1 MKKFYFLFLFALIAS
16 IGNLY
21 AAEKTVTWNF
31 AGRKSGSG
39 ATTSCELKVQS
50 GSATGTW
57 KISASENF
65 TAQTGS
71 GSTSVT
77 LGSKK
82 APCTD
87 AKLELTNSP
96 IPEGAQ
102 IKKVSITAKTNNAKG
117 ATFGLQIG
125 GVSSETTLTFDK
137 TKTTQEF
144 TESKVGNVV
153 LVINTL
159 NQSNVSLY
167 SISITY
173 EEVAETKCAKPTF
186 NLENGKTY
194 TDAQTLVITS
204 TTADATI
211 HYTINRGEEKTGQP
225 AEFTENGE
233 YTVDAWATKDNLTES
248 DHASIKFTIAK
259 KCAAPTFTPAAGYL
273 KLGNAITFTSATA
286 DAEIS
291 YQYSYNGGEYTSF
304 VKGTSFTPDKEGT
317 YKIIAKATKTGLED
331 GVSGE
336 QIYEVGNLVFYES
349 FDKNDGTG
357 GNDGKWS
364 GSIASNDIQYDVTG
378 WTCQNASGAN
388 KCAKFGTSSKKG
400 TATTPALTDLEGD
413 AILTF
418 KAAPWNTEGGK
429 MSVTISDGT
438 IETSEFELINNTF
451 TEYSV
456 KISGGA
462 TSKITF
468 TSSEARFFLDEVK
481 VKQVAVATPTI
492 TPNGGDVKVG
502 DKITFATK
510 TDGATLSYSTDGGQT
525 WTPGSEYTATTVG
538 ALNLWVKATKGSDES
553 AVAKATFNVVDPNA
567 IGSVNINITADKTA
581 KTGELFGTMTVAVPM
596 PINATVMD
604 VVIKKDGKEFSSDK
618 NLTAEFSKE
627 ITETGTYEIDVTANN
642 DKEIIGDKKTA
653 EFYSNKLTDIAD
665 FLLYG
670 PECNNLFGSDVVYEF
685 TCPLSVTYANGSNLW
700 VTDGTDGMLI
710 FQRGGFSTAYTNGT
724 VFAKGIKG
732 QYTVYNNTIELTE
745 PVLTETTEGA
755 TVDPKQIEIAAI
767 SADNQNQFVII
778 KDAVLNV
785 KNETFADAAGNTVD
799 MYDKKFCTVPA
810 DGTYDVVGIV
820 SYYGY
825 SEAEAATQVYPL
837 AFLTAPTATL
847 GFTAAEINEMPWLAA
862 NDIVLTEDGSFED
875 MNASCVKL
883 TCEEGAQIEYTLD
896 SGEPSPSTAT
906 VESGTEI
913 GFTDGESYMLTV
925 CAVKGGYKSASRE
938 YLFSIGKTS
947 SVSSMS
953 AEGVKVFAAEGGVE
967 VVADEAADVAVYTV
981 AGQLVRQARVAE
993 GSTLVNV
1000 APGFYVVRA
1009 NGTATKVI
1017 VR

>member
-31 AGRKSGSG
+31 AGRKSGTG
-39 ATTSCELKVQS
+39 AKTSCELKVQS
-50 GSATGTW
+50 GSASGTW
-57 KISASENF
+57 KITASKKF
-65 TAQTGS
+65 SAQTGS

-77 LGSKK
+77 LGSKND
-82 APCTD
+82 PCTD

-233 YTVDAWATKDNLTES
+233 YTVDAWATKDGLTDSE
-248 DHASIKFTIAK
+248 HAPITFTIAK

-331 GVSGE
+331 GISGE
-336 QIYEVGNLVFYES
+336 QTYEVGNFVFNELFYES

-357 GNDGKWS
+357 GNDDKWS

-378 WTCQNASGAN
+378 WTCEYEKGAN
-388 KCAKFGTSSKKG
+388 KCARFGANKTKG
-400 TATTPALTDLEGD
+400 KATTPALAGLEGD

-418 KAAPWNTEGGK
+418 KAAPWGDEGGK
-429 MSVTISDGT
+429 MTVSISNGT
-438 IETSEFELINNTF
+438 IENSKFELSNQTF

-456 KISGGA
+456 KIRGGA

-468 TSSEARFFLDEVK
+468 TSENNRFFLDEVK
-481 VKQVAVATPTI
+481 VVAIVKEPKEPT
-492 TPNGGDVKVG
+492 V
-502 DKITFATK
+502 
-510 TDGATLSYSTDGGQT
+510 
-525 WTPGSEYTATTVG
+525 
-538 ALNLWVKATKGSDES
+538 
-553 AVAKATFNVVDPNA
+553 
-567 IGSVNINITADKTA
+567 
-581 KTGELFGTMTVAVPM
+581 
-596 PINATVMD
+596 
-604 VVIKKDGKEFSSDK
+604 
-618 NLTAEFSKE
+618 
-627 ITETGTYEIDVTANN
+627 
-642 DKEIIGDKKTA
+642 
-653 EFYSNKLTDIAD
+653 
-665 FLLYG
+665 
-670 PECNNLFGSDVVYEF
+670 
-685 TCPLSVTYANGSNLW
+685 
-700 VTDGTDGMLI
+700 
-710 FQRGGFSTAYTNGT
+710 
-724 VFAKGIKG
+724 
-732 QYTVYNNTIELTE
+732 
-745 PVLTETTEGA
+745 
-755 TVDPKQIEIAAI
+755 
-767 SADNQNQFVII
+767 
-778 KDAVLNV
+778 
-785 KNETFADAAGNTVD
+785 
-799 MYDKKFCTVPA
+799 
-810 DGTYDVVGIV
+810 
-820 SYYGY
+820 
-825 SEAEAATQVYPL
+825 
-837 AFLTAPTATL
+837 TL

-862 NDIVLTEDGSFED
+862 NDKVLTEEATEVKD
-875 MNASCVKL
+875 ASCVKL
-883 TCEEGAQIEYTLD
+883 TCEEGAQIEYTLV
-896 SGEPSPSTAT
+896 SAETGSSTAT
-906 VESGTEI
+906 VESGAEI
-913 GFTDGESYMLTV
+913 VGLIKGEVYELTV
-925 CAVKGGYKSASRE
+925 CAVKGGYKSASRQ
-938 YLFSIGKTS
+938 YTFTITGSTS

-953 AEGVKVFAAEGGVE
+953 AEGVKVFATEGGVE
-967 VVADEAADVAVYTV
+967 VVAAEATDVAVYTV

-993 GSTLVNV
+993 DSTLVNV

>member
-16 IGNLY
+16 ISNLY
-21 AAEKTVTWNF
+21 AAEKTVTYTFTSKTWEAAEGNWNPLKEGNSKEDRGV
-31 AGRKSGSG
+31 AVTSAVSG
-39 ATTSCELKVQS
+39 ASAESPSGFSKITSVNMV
-50 GSATGTW
+50 W
-57 KISASENF
+57 
-65 TAQTGS
+65 
-71 GSTSVT
+71 STS
-77 LGSKK
+77 KK
-82 APCTD
+82 GVGTINMYISG
-87 AKLELTNSP
+87 E
-96 IPEGAQ
+96 
-102 IKKVSITAKTNNAKG
+102 KVG
-117 ATFGLQIG
+117 
-125 GVSSETTLTFDK
+125 SETVGKSMSNKNFSVATDPSNTSGVVKFDVK
-137 TKTTQEF
+137 CTAGTIYIK
-144 TESKVGNVV
+144 
-153 LVINTL
+153 
-159 NQSNVSLY
+159 

-173 EEVAETKCAKPTF
+173 EEVAETKCAT
-186 NLENGKTY
+186 
-194 TDAQTLVITS
+194 
-204 TTADATI
+204 
-211 HYTINRGEEKTGQP
+211 
-225 AEFTENGE
+225 
-233 YTVDAWATKDNLTES
+233 
-248 DHASIKFTIAK
+248 
-259 KCAAPTFTPAAGYL
+259 PTFTPAAGYL

-525 WTPGSEYTATTVG
+525 WTQGSEYTATTVG

-604 VVIKKDGKEFSSDK
+604 VVIKKGGKEFSSDK

-627 ITETGTYEIDVTANN
+627 ITETGTYEIEVIAMN
-642 DKEIIGDKKTA
+642 DNEGITEDKKTA
-653 EFYSNKLTDIAD
+653 KFYSNKLTDIED

-685 TCPLSVTYANGSNLW
+685 TCPLSVTFSNGENLW

-710 FQRGGFSTAYTNGT
+710 FKKGGFSTAYTNGT

-732 QYTVYNNTIELTE
+732 QYTVYRNTIELLNPT
-745 PVLTETTEGA
+745 LTETTEGA
-755 TVDPKQIEIAAI
+755 TIDPKQIEIAGI

-862 NDIVLTEDGSFED
+862 NDIVLTEDGSFEN

-953 AEGVKVFAAEGGVE
+953 VDGVKVFAAEGGVE
-967 VVADEAADVAVYTV
+967 VVADEAAEVAVYTA

>member
-21 AAEKTVTWNF
+21 AVEKTVTFDFSTNPG
-31 AGRKSGSG
+31 AVSGIKNGEITVS
-39 ATTSCELKVQS
+39 
-50 GSATGTW
+50 
-57 KISASENF
+57 F
-65 TAQTGS
+65 
-71 GSTSVT
+71 
-77 LGSKK
+77 K
-82 APCTD
+82 APGVTPVWKGGEIRAYAKNTITVSSAKKIKAIKFTFNKDDGNKITSTPTGFTD
-87 AKLELTNSP
+87 PTWTGESESVVFK
-96 IPEGAQ
+96 
-102 IKKVSITAKTNNAKG
+102 
-117 ATFGLQIG
+117 IG
-125 GVSSETTLTFDK
+125 GTKGHRKVK
-137 TKTTQEF
+137 TIE
-144 TESKVGNVV
+144 V
-153 LVINTL
+153 
-159 NQSNVSLY
+159 
-167 SISITY
+167 TY
-173 EEVAETKCAKPTF
+173 EEGAETQCAT
-186 NLENGKTY
+186 
-194 TDAQTLVITS
+194 
-204 TTADATI
+204 
-211 HYTINRGEEKTGQP
+211 
-225 AEFTENGE
+225 
-233 YTVDAWATKDNLTES
+233 
-248 DHASIKFTIAK
+248 
-259 KCAAPTFTPAAGYL
+259 PTFTPAAGYL

-378 WTCQNASGAN
+378 WTCPNASGAN

-400 TATTPALTDLEGD
+400 TATTPALTGLEGD

-468 TSSEARFFLDEVK
+468 TSSEDRFFLDEVK

-492 TPNGGDVKVG
+492 TPNGGDVNVG

-510 TDGATLSYSTDGGQT
+510 TDGATLSYSTDEGKN

-581 KTGELFGTMTVAVPM
+581 ATGELFGTMTVAVPM

-604 VVIKKDGKEFSSDK
+604 VVIKKDGKEFINKKGLS
-618 NLTAEFSKE
+618 TEFSTM
-627 ITETGTYEIDVTANN
+627 ITETGTYEIDVIANN
-642 DKEIIGDKKTA
+642 DKENTEDKKTA
-653 EFYSNKLTDIAD
+653 KFYSNKLTDILD

-820 SYYGY
+820 SYFGY
-825 SEAEAATQVYPL
+825 SGAVPATQVYPL

-847 GFTAAEINEMPWLAA
+847 GFTAAEINEMSWLAA
-862 NDIVLTEDGSFED
+862 NDKVLTEDGSFED
-875 MNASCVKL
+875 INASCVKL

-938 YLFSIGKTS
+938 YMFSIGKTS

-967 VVADEAADVAVYTV
+967 VVAEEAAEVAVYTA

>member
-21 AAEKTVTWNF
+21 AAEVTVTSTFKDKDLTVGVGEPGWVASIAASTF
-31 AGRKSGSG
+31 ETSGSKRGVQFG
-39 ATTSCELKVQS
+39 AAKGAFTLTTKVS
-50 GSATGTW
+50 
-57 KISASENF
+57 F
-65 TAQTGS
+65 
-71 GSTSVT
+71 
-77 LGSKK
+77 SKV
-82 APCTD
+82 
-87 AKLELTNSP
+87 
-96 IPEGAQ
+96 
-102 IKKVSITAKTNNAKG
+102 KKVSVLLSSNENGNT
-117 ATFGLQIG
+117 
-125 GVSSETTLTFDK
+125 VSL
-137 TKTTQEF
+137 
-144 TESKVGNVV
+144 KVGDTSVGSVV
-153 LVINTL
+153 SIEKKNNYSVEWTAESPQNGIVELSFNDKKKSI
-159 NQSNVSLY
+159 Y
-167 SISITY
+167 IKSISITY
-173 EEVAETKCAKPTF
+173 EEVAETKCAT
-186 NLENGKTY
+186 
-194 TDAQTLVITS
+194 
-204 TTADATI
+204 
-211 HYTINRGEEKTGQP
+211 
-225 AEFTENGE
+225 
-233 YTVDAWATKDNLTES
+233 
-248 DHASIKFTIAK
+248 
-259 KCAAPTFTPAAGYL
+259 PTFTPAAGYL

-336 QIYEVGNLVFYES
+336 QIYEVENLVFYES

-357 GNDGKWS
+357 GNDGQWN
-364 GSIASNDIQYDVTG
+364 GNIATNEIQYDVAG
-378 WTCQNASGAN
+378 WTCENAKGAN
-388 KCAKFGTSSKKG
+388 MCAKFGTGGAKG
-400 TATTPALTDLEGD
+400 KATTPALTGLAGD
-413 AILTF
+413 AVLTF
-418 KAAPWNTEGGK
+418 KAGAWNVTNEKTTLNISITNGTLDK
-429 MSVTISDGT
+429 TSV
-438 IETSEFELINNTF
+438 ELKKREF
-451 TEYSV
+451 TEYT
-456 KISGGA
+456 INITGADA

-468 TSSEARFFLDEVK
+468 EAAEVEDNRFFLDEVK

-510 TDGATLSYSTDGGQT
+510 TDGATLSYSTDEGKT
-525 WTPGSEYTATTVG
+525 WTPGSEYAAATVG

-820 SYYGY
+820 SYFGY
-825 SEAEAATQVYPL
+825 SGAVPATQVYPL

-847 GFTAAEINEMPWLAA
+847 GFTAAEINEMSWLAA
-862 NDIVLTEDGSFED
+862 NDKVLTEDGSFED
-875 MNASCVKL
+875 INASCVKL

-953 AEGVKVFAAEGGVE
+953 VDGVKVFAAEGGVE
-967 VVADEAADVAVYTV
+967 VVVDEAAEVAVYTA

>member
-31 AGRKSGSG
+31 DNFPEDGLAAEKFKSYNLSG
-39 ATTSCELKVQS
+39 EKCASTGGKA
-50 GSATGTW
+50 SADIVTVNKYVNITNISF
-57 KISASENF
+57 KISKTSKNSKSSVYKVYISENGKSWIYVGASPNYTSAEIKNGKWTDVSLNF
-65 TAQTGS
+65 AQDKKTGYVKIEYTGS
-71 GSTSVT
+71 TAER
-77 LGSKK
+77 LI
-82 APCTD
+82 D
-87 AKLELTNSP
+87 A
-96 IPEGAQ
+96 
-102 IKKVSITAKTNNAKG
+102 
-117 ATFGLQIG
+117 
-125 GVSSETTLTFDK
+125 
-137 TKTTQEF
+137 
-144 TESKVGNVV
+144 
-153 LVINTL
+153 
-159 NQSNVSLY
+159 
-167 SISITY
+167 ISITY
-173 EEVAETKCAKPTF
+173 EEAEGPTP
-186 NLENGKTY
+186 
-194 TDAQTLVITS
+194 VVS
-204 TTADATI
+204 
-211 HYTINRGEEKTGQP
+211 
-225 AEFTENGE
+225 
-233 YTVDAWATKDNLTES
+233 
-248 DHASIKFTIAK
+248 

-286 DAEIS
+286 DAEIY
-291 YQYSYNGGEYTSF
+291 YQYSYNGGEYNSF

-317 YKIIAKATKTGLED
+317 YKIIAKATKTGLDD
-331 GVSGE
+331 GVSEE

-364 GSIASNDIQYDVTG
+364 GNIAINDIQYDVAG
-378 WTCQNASGAN
+378 WTCENEKGAN
-388 KCAKFGTSSKKG
+388 MCARFGTSGKKG

-468 TSSEARFFLDEVK
+468 TSSEDRFFLDEVK

-492 TPNGGDVKVG
+492 SPNGGDVNVG

-525 WTPGSEYTATTVG
+525 WTPGSEYTAAAVG
-538 ALNLWVKATKGSDES
+538 ALNLWVKATKDSDES

-581 KTGELFGTMTVAVPM
+581 ATGELFGTMTVAVPM
-596 PINATVMD
+596 PINATEMD

-642 DKEIIGDKKTA
+642 DKEITEDKKTA
-653 EFYSNKLTDIAD
+653 KFYSNKLTDIAD

-685 TCPLSVTYANGSNLW
+685 TCPLSVTFSKGENLW

-732 QYTVYNNTIELTE
+732 QYTVYNNTTIELTE

-755 TVDPKQIEIAAI
+755 TVDPKQIEISAI
-767 SADNQNQFVII
+767 KADNQNQFVII

-799 MYDKKFCTVPA
+799 MFNKEFCTVPA

-820 SYYGY
+820 SYYKPKK
-825 SEAEAATQVYPL
+825 AEAATQVYPL

-862 NDIVLTEDGSFED
+862 NDIVLTEDGSFEG

-925 CAVKGGYKSASRE
+925 CVVKGGYKSASRKYE
-938 YLFSIGKTS
+938 FIIGKTS

-967 VVADEAADVAVYTV
+967 VVADEAAEVAVYTA